1 MPSAAATSD
10 GWLDSTWVASCMSA
24 AVRSSLRRMHR
35 SHRRERRPHATNTPA
50 EGTLPSC
57 AADAAP
63 ENHESGIAATVM
75 YTTGRAWRQSAASQ
89 AAPIA
94 TRMST
99 MPTV

>member
-1 MPSAAATSD
+1 MATK
-10 GWLDSTWVASCMSA
+10 
-24 AVRSSLRRMHR
+24 
-35 SHRRERRPHATNTPA
+35 TPA

-57 AADAAP
+57 AAVAAP

-75 YTTGRAWRQSAASQ
+75 YTTGVAWRQSAASQ

-94 TRMST
+94 IRMST

>member
-35 SHRRERRPHATNTPA
+35 SHRRERRPNATNTPA
-50 EGTLPSC
+50 EGTLPSR

-63 ENHESGIAATVM
+63 KNHESGIAATVM

-99 MPTV
+99 MPIV